1 MIIMYFRRHQT
12 PAVFLTLLFT
22 LLVFAA
28 CNKANILSSLSKTES
43 SDAMLIP
50 ASNKPNIV
58 IILGDDIGYDAIAIN
73 GNQSFETPN
82 IDRMA
87 NDGMNFTQCYGSPLC
102 SPSRTAF
109 VSGKYNFRNY
119 NEWGVYDLSSKTF
132 ANLAKDAG
140 YATFVAG
147 KWQFDGGDSAVHTMG
162 FDDYSLWDAIKA
174 GAPGRHYKDPKIY
187 ENGAFLSSAKTD
199 GQYGDDIFTRR
210 ALRFIKQ
217 NRNKQFFVF
226 FPITLCHDPY
236 SPTPDDPAFAGW
248 NSRNPSDVSWF
259 PSMMKYMD
267 KKVGEIMDSLKTW
280 NLYNNTIV
288 MFAGDNGTPHGIWYK
303 YNGVLREGG
312 KSLTSERG
320 THVPLMVTWP
330 AKIAAGSV
338 SRNLVEF
345 QDFFPT
351 VADAVGV
358 SIMGQYGTMDG
369 TSFYPQLTGASYK
382 PRDWVFNHYQPN
394 TNKGNDQ
401 LRRWINDTTYKLYD
415 STDKFYNI
423 YLDPEEEHPIKR
435 SQMTDAEKSLKQRFS
450 DIMDSLKLP

>member
-1 MIIMYFRRHQT
+1 MYFRRHQT

-147 KWQFDGGDSAVHTMG
+147 KWQFDGGCRWDGARLAPARAVVHRG
-162 FDDYSLWDAIKA
+162 KVF
-174 GAPGRHYKDPKIY
+174 
-187 ENGAFLSSAKTD
+187 SSA
-199 GQYGDDIFTRR
+199 
-210 ALRFIKQ
+210 
-217 NRNKQFFVF
+217 
-226 FPITLCHDPY
+226 TLGGG
-236 SPTPDDPAFAGW
+236 F
-248 NSRNPSDVSWF
+248 
-259 PSMMKYMD
+259 
-267 KKVGEIMDSLKTW
+267 
-280 NLYNNTIV
+280 
-288 MFAGDNGTPHGIWYK
+288 GI
-303 YNGVLREGG
+303 
-312 KSLTSERG
+312 
-320 THVPLMVTWP
+320 
-330 AKIAAGSV
+330 
-338 SRNLVEF
+338 
-345 QDFFPT
+345 
-351 VADAVGV
+351 
-358 SIMGQYGTMDG
+358 
-369 TSFYPQLTGASYK
+369 
-382 PRDWVFNHYQPN
+382 
-394 TNKGNDQ
+394 
-401 LRRWINDTTYKLYD
+401 
-415 STDKFYNI
+415 
-423 YLDPEEEHPIKR
+423 
-435 SQMTDAEKSLKQRFS
+435 
-450 DIMDSLKLP
+450 